1 MAILDDVIGVFSPG
15 WKAARL
21 RSRAVIQA
29 YEAVKTTRTHKARRE
44 NRTADQLSQY
54 GAVSLREQA
63 RYLDNNH
70 DLVIGVFDKLEER
83 VVGKNGIIVE
93 PHPVLRNGAIA
104 RDLAAEI
111 RTRWSEWSVS
121 PEVTGQFTR
130 PMLERLMLRT
140 WLRDGEVFA
149 QMVSGRINSLTPSA
163 GVHFWLEAL
172 EPDFIPMTSDESNRL
187 NQGVFVDDWGRPEK
201 YLVYKSR
208 PVSGRQMETKE
219 VDAERMLHLKFV
231 RRLHQMRGTSL
242 LSGVLIRLSA
252 LKDYEDYELTA
263 ARIAAALGMYI
274 RKGDG
279 QSYEPDGNGSKDKER
294 ELTIQPGIIYDD
306 LKPGEEI
313 GMVKSDRPNPNLETF
328 RNGQLRAV
336 AAGSRLSFS
345 STARNYNGTYSAQ
358 RQELVESTDG
368 YLILQDWFIGAV
380 TRPMYHAWLKQAVAS
395 GVIRLPRDLDR
406 SSLYTAVYSGPVMP
420 WIDPVKEAEAWKI
433 QIRGGAATESDWVNG
448 INDLFAMFG
457 GRYQTLQAQCLADP
471 ECSLEQARE
480 KLLNE
485 MGREST
491 PSNKNTPAHIYAGN
505 GNFVGDG
512 IRQALMAR
520 AGFEKTERD
529 NVYNGMTLREYARMS
544 LTERGIGVSGYNPM
558 QMVGAAFTHSTSDF
572 GNILLDV
579 ANKAILQGWEDAPE
593 TYEQWT
599 RKGQLSDFKIAHRVG
614 MGGFS
619 ALRQVREGA
628 EYKYVTTGDK
638 QATIALATYGEL
650 FSITRQAIINDD
662 LNMLTDVPMKLG
674 RAAKSTIADLVY
686 AILTSNPKIS
696 TDNVSLFDKAKHANV
711 LESAAMDVAS
721 LDKARQLMR
730 VQKEG
735 ERHLNIRP
743 AFVLVPTAME
753 SVANQVI
760 RSSSVKGADINAGI
774 INPVKDFATVIA
786 EPRLDDNSQTTFYLA
801 ASKGSD
807 TIEVAYLNGVDTPY
821 IDQMEGFS
829 VDGVTTKVRIDA
841 GVAPVDHRGL
851 VKCTA

>member
-208 PVSGRQMETKE
+208 PVSGRQM
-219 VDAERMLHLKFV
+219 
-231 RRLHQMRGTSL
+231 
-242 LSGVLIRLSA
+242 
-252 LKDYEDYELTA
+252 

-279 QSYEPDGNGSKDKER
+279 QSYEADGNGSKDKER

-380 TRPMYHAWLKQAVAS
+380 TRPMYRAWLKQAVAS

-433 QIRGGAATESDWVNG
+433 QIRGGAATESDWVR
-448 INDLFAMFG
+448 AG
-457 GRYQTLQAQCLADP
+457 GRNPDDVKRRRKAEID
-471 ECSLEQARE
+471 ENR
-480 KLLNE
+480 KL
-485 MGREST
+485 
-491 PSNKNTPAHIYAGN
+491 
-505 GNFVGDG
+505 
-512 IRQALMAR
+512 
-520 AGFEKTERD
+520 
-529 NVYNGMTLREYARMS
+529 
-544 LTERGIGVSGYNPM
+544 
-558 QMVGAAFTHSTSDF
+558 
-572 GNILLDV
+572 
-579 ANKAILQGWEDAPE
+579 
-593 TYEQWT
+593 
-599 RKGQLSDFKIAHRVG
+599 
-614 MGGFS
+614 
-619 ALRQVREGA
+619 
-628 EYKYVTTGDK
+628 
-638 QATIALATYGEL
+638 
-650 FSITRQAIINDD
+650 
-662 LNMLTDVPMKLG
+662 
-674 RAAKSTIADLVY
+674 DLVFD
-686 AILTSNPKIS
+686 
-696 TDNVSLFDKAKHANV
+696 TDPASDKGGS
-711 LESAAMDVAS
+711 SAAT
-721 LDKARQLMR
+721 KRQ
-730 VQKEG
+730 
-735 ERHLNIRP
+735 
-743 AFVLVPTAME
+743 
-753 SVANQVI
+753 
-760 RSSSVKGADINAGI
+760 
-774 INPVKDFATVIA
+774 
-786 EPRLDDNSQTTFYLA
+786 EPQHTDDQS
-801 ASKGSD
+801 
-807 TIEVAYLNGVDTPY
+807 E
-821 IDQMEGFS
+821 E
-829 VDGVTTKVRIDA
+829 
-841 GVAPVDHRGL
+841 
-851 VKCTA
+851 

>member
-1 MAILDDVIGVFSPG
+1 MPQRNDRSRSTPTTSPKNNSWFRMQAGHQSDADIYIYDEIGFWGVTAKQFISDLNALGDITHINLHINSPG
-15 WKAARL
+15 GDVFEGIAIFNALKTHGASITVYVDGVAA
-21 RSRAVIQA
+21 SMASVIA
-29 YEAVKTTRTHKARRE
+29 MVGNPVIMPENTFMMIHKPFGFTGGDAEDMRTYADLLDKVEAVLLPAYAQKTGKTTDEIAAMLADETWMSGAECLAHGFADQVTPAVKAMACIQSKRTEEFKKMPESIRNMITPPRNSAPRVQDNESEASRTPVQAAAPVVDENSIRAQVLAEQKAR
-44 NRTADQLSQY
+44 
-54 GAVSLREQA
+54 
-63 RYLDNNH
+63 
-70 DLVIGVFDKLEER
+70 
-83 VVGKNGIIVE
+83 
-93 PHPVLRNGAIA
+93 
-104 RDLAAEI
+104 
-111 RTRWSEWSVS
+111 
-121 PEVTGQFTR
+121 
-130 PMLERLMLRT
+130 
-140 WLRDGEVFA
+140 
-149 QMVSGRINSLTPSA
+149 
-163 GVHFWLEAL
+163 
-172 EPDFIPMTSDESNRL
+172 
-187 NQGVFVDDWGRPEK
+187 
-201 YLVYKSR
+201 
-208 PVSGRQMETKE
+208 
-219 VDAERMLHLKFV
+219 
-231 RRLHQMRGTSL
+231 
-242 LSGVLIRLSA
+242 
-252 LKDYEDYELTA
+252 
-263 ARIAAALGMYI
+263 
-274 RKGDG
+274 
-279 QSYEPDGNGSKDKER
+279 
-294 ELTIQPGIIYDD
+294 
-306 LKPGEEI
+306 
-313 GMVKSDRPNPNLETF
+313 
-328 RNGQLRAV
+328 
-336 AAGSRLSFS
+336 
-345 STARNYNGTYSAQ
+345 
-358 RQELVESTDG
+358 
-368 YLILQDWFIGAV
+368 
-380 TRPMYHAWLKQAVAS
+380 
-395 GVIRLPRDLDR
+395 
-406 SSLYTAVYSGPVMP
+406 
-420 WIDPVKEAEAWKI
+420 
-433 QIRGGAATESDWVNG
+433 VNG
-448 INDLFAMFG
+448 ISDLFAMFG

-544 LTERGIGVSGYNPM
+544 LTERGIGGSGYNPM

>member
-1 MAILDDVIGVFSPG
+1 MPQRNDRSRSTPTTSPKNNSWFRMQAGHQSDADIYIYDEIGFWGVTAKQFISDLNALGDITHINLHINSPG
-15 WKAARL
+15 GDVFEGIAIFNALKTHGASITVYVDGVAA
-21 RSRAVIQA
+21 SMASVIA
-29 YEAVKTTRTHKARRE
+29 MVGNPVIMPENSFMMIHKPFGFTGGDAEDMRTYADLLDKVEAVLLPAYAQKTGKTTDEIAAMLADETWMSGAECLAQGFADQVTPAVKAMACIQSKRTEEFKKMPESIRNMITPPRNSAPRVQDDEPAASRTPVQAAAPVVDENSIRAQVLAEQKAR
-44 NRTADQLSQY
+44 
-54 GAVSLREQA
+54 
-63 RYLDNNH
+63 
-70 DLVIGVFDKLEER
+70 
-83 VVGKNGIIVE
+83 
-93 PHPVLRNGAIA
+93 
-104 RDLAAEI
+104 
-111 RTRWSEWSVS
+111 
-121 PEVTGQFTR
+121 
-130 PMLERLMLRT
+130 
-140 WLRDGEVFA
+140 
-149 QMVSGRINSLTPSA
+149 
-163 GVHFWLEAL
+163 
-172 EPDFIPMTSDESNRL
+172 
-187 NQGVFVDDWGRPEK
+187 
-201 YLVYKSR
+201 
-208 PVSGRQMETKE
+208 
-219 VDAERMLHLKFV
+219 
-231 RRLHQMRGTSL
+231 
-242 LSGVLIRLSA
+242 
-252 LKDYEDYELTA
+252 
-263 ARIAAALGMYI
+263 
-274 RKGDG
+274 
-279 QSYEPDGNGSKDKER
+279 
-294 ELTIQPGIIYDD
+294 
-306 LKPGEEI
+306 
-313 GMVKSDRPNPNLETF
+313 
-328 RNGQLRAV
+328 
-336 AAGSRLSFS
+336 
-345 STARNYNGTYSAQ
+345 
-358 RQELVESTDG
+358 
-368 YLILQDWFIGAV
+368 
-380 TRPMYHAWLKQAVAS
+380 
-395 GVIRLPRDLDR
+395 
-406 SSLYTAVYSGPVMP
+406 
-420 WIDPVKEAEAWKI
+420 
-433 QIRGGAATESDWVNG
+433 VNG

-638 QATIALATYGEL
+638 QATIA
-650 FSITRQAIINDD
+650 
-662 LNMLTDVPMKLG
+662 
-674 RAAKSTIADLVY
+674 DLVY

>member
-252 LKDYEDYELTA
+252 LKEYEDSELTA

-380 TRPMYHAWLKQAVAS
+380 TRPMYRAWLKQAVAS

-433 QIRGGAATESDWVNG
+433 QIRGGAATESNWVR
-448 INDLFAMFG
+448 AG
-457 GRYQTLQAQCLADP
+457 GRNPDDVKRRRKAEID
-471 ECSLEQARE
+471 ENR
-480 KLLNE
+480 KL
-485 MGREST
+485 
-491 PSNKNTPAHIYAGN
+491 
-505 GNFVGDG
+505 
-512 IRQALMAR
+512 
-520 AGFEKTERD
+520 
-529 NVYNGMTLREYARMS
+529 
-544 LTERGIGVSGYNPM
+544 
-558 QMVGAAFTHSTSDF
+558 
-572 GNILLDV
+572 
-579 ANKAILQGWEDAPE
+579 
-593 TYEQWT
+593 
-599 RKGQLSDFKIAHRVG
+599 
-614 MGGFS
+614 
-619 ALRQVREGA
+619 
-628 EYKYVTTGDK
+628 
-638 QATIALATYGEL
+638 
-650 FSITRQAIINDD
+650 
-662 LNMLTDVPMKLG
+662 
-674 RAAKSTIADLVY
+674 DLVFD
-686 AILTSNPKIS
+686 
-696 TDNVSLFDKAKHANV
+696 TDPASDKGGS
-711 LESAAMDVAS
+711 SAAT
-721 LDKARQLMR
+721 KRQ
-730 VQKEG
+730 
-735 ERHLNIRP
+735 
-743 AFVLVPTAME
+743 
-753 SVANQVI
+753 
-760 RSSSVKGADINAGI
+760 
-774 INPVKDFATVIA
+774 
-786 EPRLDDNSQTTFYLA
+786 EPQHTDDQS
-801 ASKGSD
+801 
-807 TIEVAYLNGVDTPY
+807 E
-821 IDQMEGFS
+821 E
-829 VDGVTTKVRIDA
+829 
-841 GVAPVDHRGL
+841 
-851 VKCTA
+851 

>member
-1 MAILDDVIGVFSPG
+1 MGFSSARNLGRDISAGFSPP
-15 WKAARL
+15 R
-21 RSRAVIQA
+21 RMPIS
-29 YEAVKTTRTHKARRE
+29 EAVKKFMRVPKGAGNSVPWDPELTPYIIEPMNCLASREYDAVIFVGPARTGKTIGLIDGWIVYTIVCDPSDMLVVQMTEDKAREHSKKRLD
-44 NRTADQLSQY
+44 RTFRSSA
-54 GAVSLREQA
+54 AVKKRMSPR
-63 RYLDNNH
+63 RNDNNVH
-70 DLVIGVFDKLEER
+70 DKTF
-83 VVGKNGIIVE
+83 
-93 PHPVLRNGAIA
+93 
-104 RDLAAEI
+104 
-111 RTRWSEWSVS
+111 
-121 PEVTGQFTR
+121 
-130 PMLERLMLRT
+130 
-140 WLRDGEVFA
+140 RDGSFLKIGWPSVNIMSSSDYRFVALTDYDRFPENIDSEGDGF
-149 QMVSGRINSLTPSA
+149 SLASKRTTTFMSA
-163 GVHFWLEAL
+163 G
-172 EPDFIPMTSDESNRL
+172 MT
-187 NQGVFVDDWGRPEK
+187 
-201 YLVYKSR
+201 
-208 PVSGRQMETKE
+208 
-219 VDAERMLHLKFV
+219 
-231 RRLHQMRGTSL
+231 
-242 LSGVLIRLSA
+242 
-252 LKDYEDYELTA
+252 
-263 ARIAAALGMYI
+263 
-274 RKGDG
+274 
-279 QSYEPDGNGSKDKER
+279 
-294 ELTIQPGIIYDD
+294 
-306 LKPGEEI
+306 
-313 GMVKSDRPNPNLETF
+313 
-328 RNGQLRAV
+328 
-336 AAGSRLSFS
+336 
-345 STARNYNGTYSAQ
+345 
-358 RQELVESTDG
+358 LVESSPGRDICDSKWRRKSPHEAPPTTG
-368 YLILQDWFIGAV
+368 IL
-380 TRPMYHAWLKQAVAS
+380 
-395 GVIRLPRDLDR
+395 
-406 SSLYTAVYSGPVMP
+406 SLYNPVIMPENTFMMIHKPFGFTGGDAEDMRTYADLLDKVEAVLLPAYAQKTGKTTDEIAAMLADETWMSGAECLAQGFADQVTPAVKAMACIQSKRTEEFKKMPESIRNMITPPRNSAPRVQDDEPAASRTPVQAAA
-420 WIDPVKEAEAWKI
+420 PVVDENSIRAQVLAEQKA
-433 QIRGGAATESDWVNG
+433 RVNG

-457 GRYQTLQAQCLADP
+457 GRYQSLQAQCLADP

-544 LTERGIGVSGYNPM
+544 LTERGIGVSSYNPM

>member
-1 MAILDDVIGVFSPG
+1 MGAGNSVPWDPLVAPYVIEPMNCL
-15 WKAARL
+15 A
-21 RSRAVIQA
+21 SREYDAVIFVGPA
-29 YEAVKTTRTHKARRE
+29 RTGKTIGLIDGWVIYNVICDPADMLIIQMTEEKAREHSKKRLA
-44 NRTADQLSQY
+44 RTF
-54 GAVSLREQA
+54 R
-63 RYLDNNH
+63 
-70 DLVIGVFDKLEER
+70 
-83 VVGKNGIIVE
+83 
-93 PHPVLRNGAIA
+93 
-104 RDLAAEI
+104 
-111 RTRWSEWSVS
+111 VS
-121 PEVTGQFTR
+121 PEVVSRLSPNKNDNNVYDRTFLAGNYLKIGWPSVNIMSSSDYKCVALTDYDRFPEDIDGEGDAFSLASKRTTTFMSSGMTLVESSPGRDVKDVKWRRTSPHEAPPTTGILSLYNRGDRRRWYWPCPHCGEYFQPCGDVVAGFR
-130 PMLERLMLRT
+130 DIADPVLASEAAYIQCPSCSGRIMPEQKRELNGRGV
-140 WLRDGEVFA
+140 WLRDGESINA
-149 QMVSGRINSLTPSA
+149 DGSRYGDPRRSRIAS
-163 GVHFWLEAL
+163 FWMEGPAAAYQTL
-172 EPDFIPMTSDESNRL
+172 S
-187 NQGVFVDDWGRPEK
+187 Q
-201 YLVYKSR
+201 LVYK
-208 PVSGRQMETKE
+208 
-219 VDAERMLHLKFV
+219 L
-231 RRLHQMRGTSL
+231 
-242 LSGVLIRLSA
+242 
-252 LKDYEDYELTA
+252 LTA
-263 ARIAAALGMYI
+263 EQEYETTGSEETLKTVINTDWGLPYLPRASMEQ
-274 RKGDG
+274 RKSELLE
-279 QSYEPDGNGSKDKER
+279 QRAEPVPSRSVPDGVNF
-294 ELTIQPGIIYDD
+294 L
-306 LKPGEEI
+306 
-313 GMVKSDRPNPNLETF
+313 
-328 RNGQLRAV
+328 V
-336 AAGSRLSFS
+336 ATVDVQAGRHRRFVVQVTGYGSRGE
-345 STARNYNGTYSAQ
+345 RWIIDRYNITQSLRGDSDGESQ
-358 RQELVESTDG
+358 R
-368 YLILQDWFIGAV
+368 
-380 TRPMYHAWLKQAVAS
+380 
-395 GVIRLPRDLDR
+395 
-406 SSLYTAVYSGPVMP
+406 
-420 WIDPVKEAEAWKI
+420 IDPA
-433 QIRGGAATESDWVNG
+433 S
-448 INDLFAMFG
+448 
-457 GRYQTLQAQCLADP
+457 YQALQAQCLADP

-544 LTERGIGVSGYNPM
+544 LTERGIGVSSYNPM